1 MPDAGP
7 LITLA
12 YAEALDLLLRP
23 GWPVWIVDMVM
34 HEVTRNNTP
43 TSMAIGAWVSRN
55 KLQLVRTEIHQDYL
69 ASMADDSTRAKK
81 SNLGERAIQE
91 AVSKLMLSRPETIS
105 VLLFEDHKISR
116 AGFVLPERCRK
127 VSTRAFLGFLEQK
140 GWLDSAVAVERKAI
154 LNGRSFSQIR
164 FPP

>member
-12 YAEALDLLLRP
+12 YAEALDLLFKP
-23 GWPVWIVDMVM
+23 GWPVWIVDMVLY
-34 HEVTRNNTP
+34 EVTRNDTP
-43 TSMAIGAWVSRN
+43 TSMAIAAWVSQN
-55 KLQLVRTEIHQDYL
+55 KLQLLRTETYQEYL
-69 ASMADDSTRAKK
+69 ASLANDSAKPKK

-91 AVSKLMLSRPETIS
+91 AVSKLVLSCPDMVS

-116 AGFVLPERCRK
+116 AGFVLPESCRK

-140 GWLDSAVAVERKAI
+140 GWLESAVAVERKAI
-154 LNGRSFSQIR
+154 LNGRHFSQIR
-164 FPP
+164 FPA